1 MSRVRIRVRAFA
13 RDGFFRA
20 HRYWPGEPVEDE
32 VDEATLTIL
41 QNERH
46 LAVEI
51 LGRSADVEEDEER
64 SRRPAPPPP
73 LPKPGNG
80 KPPNKPA
87 GPSDGG
93 GGA

>member
-32 VDEATLTIL
+32 VDEETLAIL
-41 QNERH
+41 QAERN
-46 LAVEI
+46 LAVEV
-51 LGRSADVEEDEER
+51 LGRSAEAVDDDEPP
-64 SRRPAPPPP
+64 RRPGPPPP
-73 LPKPGNG
+73 PPKPANA
-80 KPPNKPA
+80 KPA
-87 GPSDGG
+87 GKPAGTPEE